1 MDATN
6 GQNGRLEAIWIKRI
20 HGGPMTPATSA
31 TLVAGKGLAES
42 ANHGG
47 TRQVT
52 VIEREVFDG
61 LRSSLDPA
69 VDPSMRRANL
79 MVSGVRLQGTRRHTL
94 WIGSC
99 RIEVVGETRP
109 CSLMDD
115 ALQGLRKAL
124 EPGWGGGAYGRVL
137 VGGEIR
143 VGDEVRLEPA
153 ESSETHEP
161 APSEAERRA
170 S

>member
-6 GQNGRLEAIWIKRI
+6 VQVGRLEAIWIKAA
-20 HGGPMTPATSA
+20 HGGPMTPAATA
-31 TLVAGKGLAES
+31 TLVEGRGLAGS
-42 ANHGG
+42 VWHGG

-61 LRSSLDPA
+61 LRASLDAA
-69 VDPSMRRANL
+69 VEPSMRRANL
-79 MVSGVRLQGTRRHTL
+79 MVSGVRLEGVRHRTL

-99 RIEVVGETRP
+99 RIELIGETRP
-109 CSLMDD
+109 CVLMDE
-115 ALQGLRKAL
+115 ALQGLRAAL
-124 EPGWGGGAYGRVL
+124 DPGWGGGAYGKVL

-153 ESSETHEP
+153 
-161 APSEAERRA
+161 ARA
-170 S
+170 SDATAAVS

>member
-6 GQNGRLEAIWIKRI
+6 GQVGRLEAIWIKAA
-20 HGGPMTPATSA
+20 HGGPMRPESSA
-31 TLVAGKGLAES
+31 TLVAGKGLAG
-42 ANHGG
+42 NVWQGG

-61 LRSSLDPA
+61 LRASLDPA
-69 VDPSMRRANL
+69 VEPSMRRANL
-79 MVSGVRLQGTRRHTL
+79 MVSGVRLEGVRHQWL

-99 RIEVVGETRP
+99 RIELIGETRP
-109 CSLMDD
+109 CEQMDE

-124 EPGWGGGAYGRVL
+124 DPGWGGGAYGRVL

-143 VGDEVRLEPA
+143 VGDEVRLEGLPQA
-153 ESSETHEP
+153 SDSARSAAAASS
-161 APSEAERRA
+161 
-170 S
+170 

>member
-6 GQNGRLEAIWIKRI
+6 RQVGRLEAIWIKAA
-20 HGGPMTPATSA
+20 HGGPMAPADGA
-31 TLVAGKGLAES
+31 TLVAGKGLAG
-42 ANHGG
+42 NVWQGG

-61 LRSSLDPA
+61 LRASLDPA
-69 VDPSMRRANL
+69 VEPSMRRANL
-79 MVSGVRLQGTRRHTL
+79 IVSGVRLEGVRHQAL

-99 RIEVVGETRP
+99 RVELIGETRP
-109 CSLMDD
+109 CELMDE

-124 EPGWGGGAYGRVL
+124 DPGWGGGAYGKVL

-143 VGDEVRLEPA
+143 VGDEVRLDA
-153 ESSETHEP
+153 RAQATDSATRAAAASS
-161 APSEAERRA
+161 
-170 S
+170 